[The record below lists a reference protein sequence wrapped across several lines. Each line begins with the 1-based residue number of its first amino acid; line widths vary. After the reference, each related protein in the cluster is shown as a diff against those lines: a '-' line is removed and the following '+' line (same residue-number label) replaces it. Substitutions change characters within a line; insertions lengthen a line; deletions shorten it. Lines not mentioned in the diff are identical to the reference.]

1 MAEDSGGLSDALR
14 RMANAKLLASP
25 PSEAR
30 RDPNPETGA
39 GGGPERVL
47 LAQLDEEPDPGPR
60 PEGPMETRL
69 SADPARPSS
78 SAPAPAPE
86 AEAET
91 LSPLEKL
98 KRRFS

>member
-1 MAEDSGGLSDALR
+1 MNAVALR
-14 RMANAKLLASP
+14 TTPQRPKP
-25 PSEAR
+25 PRKPA
-30 RDPNPETGA
+30 PGKT
-39 GGGPERVL
+39 
-47 LAQLDEEPDPGPR
+47 PGPR